1 METTNNKEIVENKD
15 ITTTDNVVT
24 TFSNNTTLP
33 NNNKPIPPKNKNVKP
48 SIKPKKTSYSKPRNA
63 TKKTRH
69 IIVGKH
75 ASSESGF
82 TFSYSESENLR
93 EILTDFVNTVD
104 GSTNKR
110 RAILFTN
117 ILNNLNEKSGIS
129 TAFGLI
135 EEMFG
140 YKIIFIGEISKVF
153 LDKDFTTS
161 LQNKMH
167 SLNEPLPF

>member
-1 METTNNKEIVENKD
+1 METINNKELVENKE

-33 NNNKPIPPKNKNVKP
+33 NNNKPIPPKNKSVK
-48 SIKPKKTSYSKPRNA
+48 SSVKPKKTYSKSRNIP
-63 TKKTRH
+63 KKTRH

-93 EILTDFVNTVD
+93 EILTDFVNTID
-104 GSTNKR
+104 NSTNKR

-117 ILNNLNEKSGIS
+117 ILNNLNEKSGIP
-129 TAFGLI
+129 TAFGLV